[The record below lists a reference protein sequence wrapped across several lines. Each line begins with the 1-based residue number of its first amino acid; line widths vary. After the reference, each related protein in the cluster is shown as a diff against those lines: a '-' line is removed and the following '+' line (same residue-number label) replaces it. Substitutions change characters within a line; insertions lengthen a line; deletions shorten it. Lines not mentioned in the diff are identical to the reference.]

1 MDFKNSL
8 GTSLRKLR
16 ESKKLSLRN
25 VEDKLHIRRAYL
37 EAIEKGEYEAIPSEI
52 YVRGFL
58 RSYARFLGVS
68 SEKCLRRYEEEK
80 EGLQKKACKKAEPSK
95 RVEPRK
101 TNEPSSLRRTSRR
114 DLDRDEIAE
123 RTDQR
128 RKKEGGSSGWVLGV
142 LCFLLVVGIGL
153 WQGPNVIS
161 LFQSQMKT
169 GTGSVKVE
177 TLIER
182 GVWLQVWVDGR
193 LKGEGYFPSN
203 SRHEW
208 QGTSEVRITAG
219 DGSRIFVKPNGLDQR
234 KMSDFSEVTQLV
246 FKAP

>member
-1 MDFKNSL
+1 MNFKNSL

-16 ESKKLSLRN
+16 EAKNLSLRN

-37 EAIEKGEYEAIPSEI
+37 EAIEKGEYGAIPSEI

-68 SEKCLRRYEEEK
+68 PEKCLRRYEEEK
-80 EGLQKKACKKAEPSK
+80 EGIQRKTNKKVEPSK
-95 RVEPRK
+95 RVEPRQK
-101 TNEPSSLRRTSRR
+101 AEPNQLRRAGRR
-114 DLDRDEIAE
+114 DFDQDEISE

-128 RKKEGGSSGWVLGV
+128 RKKEGGSSGWLLGV

-153 WQGPNVIS
+153 WQGPKVIS
-161 LFQSQMKT
+161 LFQSQMAT
-169 GTGSVKVE
+169 STGSVKVE
-177 TLIER
+177 TLVEK

-193 LKGEGYFPSN
+193 LKGEGYFPSS

-208 QGTSEVRITAG
+208 QGTSEIRITAG
-219 DGSRIFVKPNGLDQR
+219 DGSRVFVKPNGLDQR